1 MKKILFLFSFSML
14 MAFSGWAQKTIT
26 GVVNDASG
34 LPLPGAAVV
43 IDGTAEGV
51 ATDFDGNYSI
61 EAKEGD
67 VLVFSFVGFV
77 PQKIT
82 VGAADVINV
91 SIQEDSSELQE
102 VVVTAYGTQKR
113 ESIAGAVSIISADQI
128 ENATFSNAAKSL
140 EGLVS
145 GLRIIQSSGQPGSD
159 PIIRIRG
166 FGSINADNSPLIVL
180 DGVPYSGSLSSINPQ
195 DIESTSVLKDA
206 NSTSL
211 YGNKASNGAL
221 LITTKKGAKNRKP
234 QISIDSRYGL
244 TQRGVEDYNV
254 TKSPAEYYETYHSI
268 LANSEFYRSN
278 SNGTPLTIS
287 EARQFA
293 SNNLIDR
300 LNYNLY
306 DVADT
311 SLVDPTTGRLNS
323 SANLL
328 VNDRWEDALF
338 RDNANFTSTNV
349 NISGG
354 AEKIDYYFSMGT
366 EDNNGYT
373 VQSNFNRKTAR
384 LKVNATEIA
393 DIIRLG
399 GDVSYAKSKSQ
410 FVPLDGSTSY
420 NNAFQW
426 TRNIAPIYP
435 VYQYDQDW
443 NPIPSNISNSGF
455 AYDMGSFQS
464 FPNGTSRGAR
474 NYGQGEHPLAHIEQS
489 VVTNETDNINTAVR
503 AKIDLPFDI
512 KFEYILN
519 YLTEIGQSTYFSK
532 PGSSVGATS
541 LNGTLDVGRNN
552 FSALTNQQL
561 LTWKKEI
568 SRHSYDVL
576 IGHETYKEKFTTLD
590 VSKSNIIGTLSP
602 ILDNTAVYNSA
613 SNYNTRYYTDGYFSR
628 FIYGFDSKYYINLTG
643 RYDASSVFHPDE
655 RWGAFWSAGASWV
668 MTNEEFLKDLTFIN
682 YAKLA
687 ANYGTSG
694 NDRLFYPGTGSRNL
708 VAYENQYVIDENN
721 GALTQSLLS
730 LGGKEITWE
739 KSSAFGINL
748 EMRLFNSLNLGL
760 GYFSR
765 TSNDLLFDKP
775 LQPSTGQNSRPEN
788 FGSMKNSGVEAEIA
802 WTAVENEKLSIVINA
817 NISTLKNEL
826 TELPRDSI
834 QVGNFRRVVGRS
846 AYDYF
851 MVESA
856 GVNPVNGNAIFMTTD
871 SNGNRVETEDYSEA
885 ATNGRVFLDKSAVP
899 DVTGGFG
906 ANFQYGGF
914 NLGVQFA
921 YQIGGYG
928 LDNVY
933 FGLLGLGTE
942 IENVPDYNQTWTVDN
957 TSASLPRVD
966 PLAPN
971 QYRNSDLYLTT
982 LGYLSLANVNFGY
995 TFNDE
1000 ILDKYNISSIR
1011 LYGIVNNASLLYSAR
1026 QGYDPRLN
1034 SLGAS
1039 SGEYGANRTM
1049 SLGVNIKLR

>member
-1 MKKILFLFSFSML
+1 MFLMTLSLMLF
-14 MAFSGWAQKTIT
+14 AFSGWSQKTVT
-26 GVVNDASG
+26 GVVYDTSG
-34 LPLPGAAVV
+34 IPLPGAAVV
-43 IDGTAEGV
+43 IDGTADGV
-51 ATDFDGNYSI
+51 ATDFDGYYSI
-61 EAKEGD
+61 EVSEGD
-67 VLVFSFVGFV
+67 VLVFSFVGFI
-77 PQKIT
+77 PQKIV
-82 VGAADVINV
+82 VGTSDVIDVTIKN
-91 SIQEDSSELQE
+91 DASELQE

-113 ESIAGAVSIISADQI
+113 ESIAGAVSIIKSDQI

-145 GLRIIQSSGQPGSD
+145 GLRVIQSSGQPGSD

-180 DGVPYSGSLSSINPQ
+180 DGVPYSGSLNSINPQ

-211 YGNKASNGAL
+211 YGNKASNGAI

-254 TKSPAEYYETYHSI
+254 IKSPAEYYETYHSI
-268 LANSEFYRSN
+268 LANSEYYRLN
-278 SNGTPLTIS
+278 SAGTPITIG

-393 DIIRLG
+393 DIISLG
-399 GDVSYAKSKSQ
+399 GDVSYAKSNSQ

-541 LNGTLDVGRNN
+541 LNGILDVGRNN

-576 IGHETYKEKFTTLD
+576 IGHETYKEKFTTLS

-602 ILDNTAVYNSA
+602 ILDNTAVYRSA
-613 SNYNTRYYTDGYFSR
+613 SNYNTRYYTEGFFSR
-628 FIYGFDSKYYINLTG
+628 FIYGLDSKYYINLTG

-694 NDRLFYPGTGSRNL
+694 NDRLFYPGTGIRNF

-721 GALTQSLLS
+721 DALTQSLFS
-730 LGGKEITWE
+730 LGGREITWE

-748 EMRLFNSLNLGL
+748 EMSLFNSLNLGL
-760 GYFSR
+760 GYYSR

-788 FGSMKNSGVEAEIA
+788 FGSMKNSGIEAEIA
-802 WTAVENEKLSIVINA
+802 WTAIENDKLSIVINA
-817 NISTLKNEL
+817 NISTLKNEI

-834 QVGNFRRVVGRS
+834 QVGNFRRVTGRS

-856 GVNPVNGNAIFMTTD
+856 GVNPVNGNAIFLTTD
-871 SNGNRVETEDYSEA
+871 SNGDRVETEDYSEA

-914 NLGVQFA
+914 ALGVQFA

-933 FGLLGLGTE
+933 YGLLGLGTE

-957 TSASLPRVD
+957 TTASLPRVD
-966 PLAPN
+966 PLEPN
-971 QYRNSDLYLTT
+971 QYRDSDLYLTT

-995 TFNDE
+995 TFDNE
-1000 ILDKYNISSIR
+1000 ILDKYNISNIR
-1011 LYGIVNNASLLYSAR
+1011 LYGIINNASLLYSAR

-1034 SLGAS
+1034 SLGRS

>member
-1 MKKILFLFSFSML
+1 MFLMTLSLMLF
-14 MAFSGWAQKTIT
+14 AFSGWSQKTVT
-26 GVVNDASG
+26 GVVYDTSG
-34 LPLPGAAVV
+34 IPLPGAAVV
-43 IDGTAEGV
+43 IDGTADGV
-51 ATDFDGNYSI
+51 ATDFDGYYSI
-61 EAKEGD
+61 EVSEGD
-67 VLVFSFVGFV
+67 VLVFSFVGFI

-82 VGAADVINV
+82 VGTSDVIDVTIKN
-91 SIQEDSSELQE
+91 DASELQE

-113 ESIAGAVSIISADQI
+113 ESIAGAVSIIKSDQI

-145 GLRIIQSSGQPGSD
+145 GLRVIQSSGQPGSD

-180 DGVPYSGSLSSINPQ
+180 DGVPYSGSLNSINPQ

-211 YGNKASNGAL
+211 YGNKASNGAI

-254 TKSPAEYYETYHSI
+254 IKSPAEYYETYHSI
-268 LANSEFYRSN
+268 LANSEYYRLN
-278 SNGTPLTIS
+278 SAGTPITIG

-393 DIIRLG
+393 DIISLG
-399 GDVSYAKSKSQ
+399 GDVSYAKSNSQ

-541 LNGTLDVGRNN
+541 LNGILDVGRNN

-576 IGHETYKEKFTTLD
+576 IGHETYKEKFTTLS

-602 ILDNTAVYNSA
+602 ILDNTAVYRSA
-613 SNYNTRYYTDGYFSR
+613 SNYNTRYYTEGFFSR
-628 FIYGFDSKYYINLTG
+628 FIYGLDSKYYINLTG

-694 NDRLFYPGTGSRNL
+694 NDRLFYPGTGIRNF

-721 GALTQSLLS
+721 DALTQSLFS
-730 LGGKEITWE
+730 LGGREITWE

-748 EMRLFNSLNLGL
+748 EMSLFNSLNLGL
-760 GYFSR
+760 GYYSR

-788 FGSMKNSGVEAEIA
+788 FGSMKNSGIEAEIA
-802 WTAVENEKLSIVINA
+802 WTAIENDKLSIVINA
-817 NISTLKNEL
+817 NISTLKNEI

-834 QVGNFRRVVGRS
+834 QVGNFRRVTGRS

-856 GVNPVNGNAIFMTTD
+856 GVNPVNGNAIFLTTD
-871 SNGNRVETEDYSEA
+871 SNGDRVETEDYSEA

-914 NLGVQFA
+914 ALGVQFA

-933 FGLLGLGTE
+933 YGLLGLGTE

-957 TSASLPRVD
+957 TTASLPRVD
-966 PLAPN
+966 PLEPN

-995 TFNDE
+995 TFDNE
-1000 ILDKYNISSIR
+1000 ILDKYNISNIR
-1011 LYGIVNNASLLYSAR
+1011 LYGIINNASLLYSAR

-1034 SLGAS
+1034 SLGRS